1 MRVVKKLQIGPD
13 MRFAAL
19 ALLAL
24 LSACQADETVRAY
37 GAADRIWTL
46 VEINGQPFD
55 AAATLTFPDDDMI
68 AGKAPCNQYFASM
81 KVPYQWFEVGPIR
94 ATKMAC
100 PDLQKE
106 AEYLKNLQQMTLSEV
121 LGNVLILSTSEG
133 QNMVFKF
140 DG

>member
-1 MRVVKKLQIGPD
+1 MVMRKLQIGPD

-19 ALLAL
+19 ILLTL
-24 LSACQADETVRAY
+24 VSACQADETVRAY

-46 VEINGQPFD
+46 ADINEQPFD
-55 AAATLTFPDDDMI
+55 ANATLTFPGNDTI
-68 AGKAPCNQYFASM
+68 AGKAPCNRYSASIT
-81 KVPYQWFEVGPIR
+81 VPYPWFEVGPIR
-94 ATKMAC
+94 ATKVAC

-106 AEYLKNLQQMTLSEV
+106 AEYLKSLQQVTLSEV